1 MNRNGIIKE
10 ILLHRQRVSVKLI
23 NIANDIAARG
33 RRHDNS
39 YTGDVEITLIE
50 KIIKE
55 PDKKEYHKK
64 LLDSLH
70 AKNND
75 YLPDYH
81 GGIEEMNMIQLL
93 EFIADKIATIDERG
107 EQLDLKSYQKEII
120 SMLPPISFDL
130 QYVIEHTIEY
140 FIDRNGSIL
149 RSLQKSEAEY
159 GDAPTLAD
167 AVIEGD
173 TSTPTGGM
181 NYGA

>member
-1 MNRNGIIKE
+1 MNRNSIIKE
-10 ILLHRQRVSVKLI
+10 ILLHRQRVSLKLT

-39 YTGDVEITLIE
+39 YTGDVEIALIE

-55 PDKKEYHKK
+55 PEKKDYHKQ

-93 EFIADKIATIDERG
+93 EFIADRIATIDESG
-107 EQLDLKSYQKEII
+107 EKRDLEFYQKEII
-120 SMLPPISFDL
+120 ASLPPISFDL
-130 QYVIEHTIEY
+130 EGVIKHTIEY
-140 FIDRNGSIL
+140 FVDRNGSIL
-149 RSLQKSEAEY
+149 RSIQKSLSEEVTNHTYAF
-159 GDAPTLAD
+159 GDGSETKEVD
-167 AVIEGD
+167 GVENE
-173 TSTPTGGM
+173 SQ
-181 NYGA
+181 